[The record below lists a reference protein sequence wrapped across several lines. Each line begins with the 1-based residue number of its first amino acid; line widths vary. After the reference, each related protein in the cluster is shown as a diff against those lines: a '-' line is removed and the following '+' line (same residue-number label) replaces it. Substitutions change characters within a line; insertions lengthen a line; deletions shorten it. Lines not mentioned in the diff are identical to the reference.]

1 MTIGKKIRILRIN
14 REWTQATL
22 AEKLNISPDTVQ
34 KWEVE
39 KNTPPLSALKDI
51 AQILDTSIA
60 ILSDD
65 EMDIVEYQLLGQ
77 YDVFSDRITISDSPH
92 QVYDANLRSSARLHR
107 FINFGEILYSSI
119 CIGSK
124 EIWSCERK
132 YEKQMID
139 AWNKGC
145 PM

>member
-39 KNTPPLSALKDI
+39 KNTPPLAALKDI
-51 AQILDTSIA
+51 AQILDTSVA

-77 YDVFSDRITISDSPH
+77 YDVFSDRIIISDSQH
-92 QVYDANLRSSARLHR
+92 QVYYANLRRSAHLHR
-107 FINFGEILYSSI
+107 FINSGGIFYSSI

-132 YEKQMID
+132 HEKLMID
-139 AWNKGC
+139 AWNNQC
-145 PM
+145 PV